1 MATIKNYTD
10 INQSK
15 KLAEILP
22 LESADMLFQLGEDKY
37 ADSIRAP
44 LTKEHW
50 EQMMPD
56 IKPCWSLSALLELMP
71 QRIVG
76 PFGELWHLGLEKD
89 WDKVS
94 YIVYYENKNSFV
106 QRKAKDPIDACI
118 EMIEWLIKNG
128 HKHFI
133 SNFK

>member
-1 MATIKNYTD
+1 MNKIATTIV
-10 INQSK
+10 QSK
-15 KLAEILP
+15 RLIELGLDKK
-22 LESADMLFQLGEDKY
+22 SADMCHRVLPGYKDG
-37 ADSIRAP
+37 
-44 LTKEHW
+44 
-50 EQMMPD
+50 MPD
-56 IKPCWSLSALLELMP
+56 QYVHLVHDTEWFNTDIPAWSLSALLEMMP

-118 EMIEWLIKNG
+118 EMIDWLIKNG
-128 HKHFI
+128 QKLL
-133 SNFK
+133 